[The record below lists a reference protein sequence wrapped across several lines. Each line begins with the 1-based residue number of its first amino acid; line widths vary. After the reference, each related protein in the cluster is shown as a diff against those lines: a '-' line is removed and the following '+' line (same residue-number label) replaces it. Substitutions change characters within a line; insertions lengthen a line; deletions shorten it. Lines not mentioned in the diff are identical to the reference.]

1 MGHSNTISGTMKL
14 LAVLF
19 VAFVALANADDNH
32 GNNAKVLK
40 ESTFKDAVAK
50 GPHFVMFFAPWCG
63 HCKRL
68 APVWD
73 ELAEDYLE
81 DEKDVVI
88 AKVDCTEEIALCSGQ
103 DVTGYPTL
111 KFFKDGPE
119 SGVKHRGKR
128 DQKSLERFIDEQM
141 GRAPTEE
148 EEEVPEPK
156 APEAEMAAEPE
167 APVVEDGLY
176 ILNPKAFKNHVAK
189 GDTFVKFYAPWCGHC
204 KKLAPTWADLA
215 KKVDK
220 DADLKVTVAKV
231 DCTKAQDLCQ
241 AQEVRGYPTLAYFRK
256 GEKVETYSGARSLK
270 ELYDFLHAMTA
281 DKASGGDSKAA
292 EPTEAAP
299 ESVAALNGDNFKESI
314 AGGVTFVK
322 FFAPWCGHC
331 KRLAPIWTQLADK
344 YADVEGVTI
353 AKVDCTS
360 DGNKN
365 KQLCNTEGVNGFP
378 TLNIYRDG
386 EKVEE
391 YNGKRGLD
399 QLAAFVDK
407 HATKEEDV
415 EGRAEKDEL

>member
-1 MGHSNTISGTMKL
+1 
-14 LAVLF
+14 
-19 VAFVALANADDNH
+19 
-32 GNNAKVLK
+32 
-40 ESTFKDAVAK
+40 
-50 GPHFVMFFAPWCG
+50 
-63 HCKRL
+63 
-68 APVWD
+68 
-73 ELAEDYLE
+73 LAEDYLE

-88 AKVDCTEEIALCSGQ
+88 AKVDCTEETALCSGQ

-111 KFFKDGPE
+111 KFFKDGPD

-148 EEEVPEPK
+148 EE
-156 APEAEMAAEPE
+156 MAAEPE

-176 ILNPKAFKNHVAK
+176 ILNQKSFKNHIAK

-204 KKLAPTWADLA
+204 KKLAPTWDDLA
-215 KKVDK
+215 KKVEK

-256 GEKVETYSGARSLK
+256 GEKVENYSGARSLK
-270 ELYDFLHAMTA
+270 ELYDFLHAMSGA
-281 DKASGGDSKAA
+281 KAEKAEEKA
-292 EPTEAAP
+292 EPTEAAK
-299 ESVAALNGDNFKESI
+299 ESVALLNSANFKESI
-314 AGGVTFVK
+314 GQGVTFVK

-344 YADVEGVTI
+344 FADVEGVTI

-365 KQLCNTEGVNGFP
+365 KELCNSEGVNGFP

-386 EKVEE
+386 AKVEE
-391 YNGKRGLD
+391 YNGKRGLEE
-399 QLAAFVDK
+399 LAAFVNK
-407 HATKEEDV
+407 AIPSAAGEE
-415 EGRAEKDEL
+415 EAGKAEKDEL